1 MPHWGLANESET
13 SIANA
18 FTSSCGFL
26 KISQNS
32 NATIWMGNRN
42 EDSDD
47 DEGGVTP
54 TKHSRRDVISKFRD
68 NNRKFLLIRQLAAQR
83 NQYS

>member
-1 MPHWGLANESET
+1 
-13 SIANA
+13 
-18 FTSSCGFL
+18 
-26 KISQNS
+26 
-32 NATIWMGNRN
+32 MGNRN

-83 NQYS
+83 NQYF